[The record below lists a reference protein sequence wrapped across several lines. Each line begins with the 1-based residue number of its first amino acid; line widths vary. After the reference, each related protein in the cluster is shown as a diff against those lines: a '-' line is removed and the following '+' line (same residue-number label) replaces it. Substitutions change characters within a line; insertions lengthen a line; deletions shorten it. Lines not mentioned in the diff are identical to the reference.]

1 MKSRIFMYLFIFSV
15 LLIVFQ
21 YVNSKNIIDKYEK
34 DIKIFKS
41 KITDNEKEIAEL
53 QEQNFELNYFNI
65 DRNEDALTYFE
76 AQGYDTDQLI
86 PAIIDGLYA
95 MNDYEGEEH
104 PIVPYVSMT
113 DSKLL
118 INKVR
123 VLNHK
128 WIIANFTD
136 GEFWG
141 EIFVTYSIDENNDL
155 KYKLVEYFLY
165 PKVVG

>member
-41 KITDNEKEIAEL
+41 KIAENEKEIAEL

-86 PAIIDGLYA
+86 PAIVDGLYA

-128 WIIANFTD
+128 WILANFTD